1 MKKEIDFEKIPY
13 DYLMCMNND
22 CPKSSTCLRHLA
34 GLHIQQTA
42 PSMHIINPQW
52 YAELSVRCR
61 FHRPSEKGRYAQGFT
76 RMLESLPKKTFDAVT
91 LKLKRAFNGRNY
103 YRVRKGERLLSSAE
117 QLKVRN
123 ILRSEGI
130 TNIPEFDAYV
140 EEYAW

>member
-1 MKKEIDFEKIPY
+1 MKTTINLEKMPH
-13 DYLMCMNND
+13 DYLLCINTQ
-22 CPKSSTCLRHLA
+22 CPKSSSCLRHLA
-34 GLHIQQTA
+34 GQNFPSDV
-42 PSMHIINPQW
+42 PSMCIINPQW
-52 YAELSVRCR
+52 YDRLCNECR
-61 FHRPSEKGRYAQGFT
+61 YHRPSEKERYAQGFT

-130 TNIPEFDAYV
+130 TTIPEFDAYV